1 MSQKYKQI
9 YSELLA
15 EMKKVS
21 NYQFISLIE
30 ELESLRIIF
39 NSVGIDDIQIDFDLS
54 SVKQFRL
61 GQVVNNDFKQI
72 QIEENE
78 FTTF

>member
-21 NYQFISLIE
+21 NYQFISLID

-39 NSVGIDDIQIDFDLS
+39 NSVGISDAQIDFDLACI
-54 SVKQFRL
+54 KKIRL
-61 GQVVNNDFKQI
+61 GQVVNTDFKQI